1 MSDEINYAQI
11 LKALGSSRFSIGL
24 LDGDEV
30 EATLKGQ
37 LTKSKKKSDK
47 IDLYDWVKI
56 QKTDFEIKGSFYKII
71 ERVGSEKDSEV
82 KKLKKSGQLNKKVK
96 KVDIKSEDTSDK
108 VSFANDFKN
117 EIDNNI
123 EEIGDSWIDDI

>member
-1 MSDEINYAQI
+1 MVIEYIYCSARRFFAEDEIN
-11 LKALGSSRFSIGL
+11 S
-24 LDGDEV
+24 
-30 EATLKGQ
+30 
-37 LTKSKKKSDK
+37 KSD
-47 IDLYDWVKI
+47 LESSL
-56 QKTDFEIKGSFYKII
+56 TI
-71 ERVGSEKDSEV
+71 ERVGSEKDTEV